1 MEWLTAALAQA
12 EVQRETEP
20 EAVPVAVAGRDKT
33 DLTPEERERIK
44 PAGEFVMDFTKAMLR
59 TGYYAPEHPGTEKA
73 KRGLYD
79 AFCKSLPEGAEIT
92 ITSRET
98 RERTD
103 ILITGVLDEP
113 VSVRTL
119 VGAGMAELFVPKLRD
134 AFTRKGIVSISIRRA
149 ISPAHFDA
157 FVRLMSDPKTDRS
170 GTAGAGELLTRGMV
184 GNGISEVSLVLL
196 DDLIALERNL
206 PWRVEMAIQRLAKDL
221 KVLPMFRG
229 ESDEGIRR
237 MKLQIVQDILR
248 PLRQPE
254 FLKDLVVNCH
264 VIAGHVEGARPEDI
278 ENALVDAFPLE
289 ALLPTSQLIFTELE
303 HLRELDR
310 KAPGNAVVRQ
320 RVDGVRRILS
330 WVARRLVRGDVKGA
344 QRFLETLHA
353 HGVLAFDE
361 LPPDVQYLVNTQRM
375 ADDVAAHPGDY
386 LRRLADGAVAQESVT
401 VLKCLRRAIPTLAAS
416 GAATETLLRLAEGV
430 KAAGAASQS
439 AETGTD
445 PLAYAFADCSRE
457 LVRLYEAA
465 DDARRRPVEA
475 LLEALGGSGIEILCR
490 ILSDSESRTARK
502 AAMAALARG
511 GGQVHDWVLNVL
523 EDPTQKW
530 FLKRNALML
539 LRHICRGEADIALAR
554 RLFGHTHARVRDE
567 ALNTL
572 VQLRTADADQLA
584 VKALDDADE
593 KIRWRALSALGELA
607 PLPAASMDKL
617 LGRLRAEP
625 PEDKDLAARHGRK
638 VVQVLKA
645 FAGMRAFADPGAVEQ
660 AVIDVALRASG
671 RRKGLLQRIR
681 KSAETEDATVLAAA
695 VAALGAVGSEA
706 AEAFL
711 AKLAEGKA
719 GPAEAA
725 SKALEALRARKAG
738 ASHPA

>member
-1 MEWLTAALAQA
+1 
-12 EVQRETEP
+12 
-20 EAVPVAVAGRDKT
+20 
-33 DLTPEERERIK
+33 
-44 PAGEFVMDFTKAMLR
+44 MDFTKAMLR

-149 ISPAHFDA
+149 ISPAHFEA

-170 GTAGAGELLTRGMV
+170 GTAGAGELLTRGLV

-229 ESDEGIRR
+229 ESDEAIRR

-303 HLRELDR
+303 RLRELDR
-310 KAPGNAVVRQ
+310 KAPGNAAVRQ
-320 RVDGVRRILS
+320 RVDGVKRILS

-386 LRRLADGAVAQESVT
+386 LRRLADDAAAQERVT
-401 VLKCLRRAIPTLAAS
+401 VLKCFRRAIPTLAAS
-416 GAATETLLRLAEGV
+416 GAAADTLLRLAEGV
-430 KAAGAASQS
+430 KAAGAIPQS

-445 PLAYAFADCSRE
+445 PLAYAFADCGRE
-457 LVRLYEAA
+457 LVRLYEGA

-475 LLEALGGSGIEILCR
+475 LLEAMGGPGIEILCR
-490 ILSDSESRTARK
+490 ILSDSESRAARK

-572 VQLRTADADQLA
+572 VQLRAADADQLA
-584 VKALDDADE
+584 IKALDDADE
-593 KIRWRALSALGELA
+593 KIRWRAVTALGELA
-607 PLPAASMDKL
+607 PLSAASMDKL

-625 PEDKDLAARHGRK
+625 PEDKDRAARHGRK
-638 VVQVLKA
+638 VAQALKA
-645 FAGMRAFADPGAVEQ
+645 VGGMRAFADPGAVEQ
-660 AVIDVALRASG
+660 ALIDVALRASG
-671 RRKGLLQRIR
+671 RRKGLLQRMR
-681 KSAETEDATVLAAA
+681 KPAETEDAAVLAAA
-695 VAALGAVGSEA
+695 VAALGAVGAER

-711 AKLAEGKA
+711 AKLTEGKTESA
-719 GPAEAA
+719 GAA
-725 SKALEALRARKAG
+725 SKALETLRVRKAG
-738 ASHPA
+738 GAHPA